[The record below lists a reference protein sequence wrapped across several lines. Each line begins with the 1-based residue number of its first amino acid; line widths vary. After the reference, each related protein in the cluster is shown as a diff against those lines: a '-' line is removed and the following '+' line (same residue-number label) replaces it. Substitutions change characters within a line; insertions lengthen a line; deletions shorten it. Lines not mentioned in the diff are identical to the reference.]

1 MNAILDFLLPVMGM
15 AVLAGGFMG
24 VQLLARKLGIR
35 NHIDHGGCCG
45 ACSDKDRCARKQ
57 EHNG

>member
-1 MNAILDFLLPVMGM
+1 MKLILDLLVPVLGV

-45 ACSDKDRCARKQ
+45 ACSNRDSCERKQ
-57 EHNG
+57 EA

>member
-1 MNAILDFLLPVMGM
+1 MNQILDFLVAIVGM

-24 VQLLARKLGIR
+24 VQLLARKMGIR

-45 ACSDKDRCARKQ
+45 ACSDRDSCTRRQA
-57 EHNG
+57 